1 VERIGEVPRDRPI
14 AVYCGSGYRSS
25 VAASVLKAHGRD
37 EVRNVLGGFAAWQS
51 RGLSVEQ

>member
-1 VERIGEVPRDRPI
+1 MERIGEVPRDRPI